1 MKNINT
7 FKKIIF
13 AVLATSTI
21 VSCERNSTY
30 EDAKPSI
37 ANIAVSNPNFSTL
50 EAAAVA
56 GGVVGVLS
64 NANAGDPSG
73 NFTVFAPTNAAFD
86 KLGLNSET
94 LGVLNPT
101 FLTNT
106 LLYHVSNGDLMSGS
120 FTATSPSA
128 LGGITRRFIEKNGD
142 KYING
147 SKIIAT
153 NIAAANGTVHAIDK
167 VMIATGA
174 DIVDSALAVQS
185 GGVFVKPELTYL
197 VEAVVYAGLAG
208 PDSPLRTAPS
218 LTVFA
223 PTDAAFIK
231 LSEALVAAG
240 ILPTKFTR
248 KEDVRNLPVEVITAV
263 LTNHVIGGGKF
274 TPEMMSG
281 ANNAFGG
288 QILTIGA
295 FVNGV
300 LTIKGANADFPAA
313 NMVIPDISAK
323 NGVIHIVDSVIMPTL

>member
-1 MKNINT
+1 MKKNINT
-7 FKKIIF
+7 FKKIILV
-13 AVLATSTI
+13 AIATSTI

-30 EDAKPSI
+30 ENTKPSI
-37 ANIAVSNPNFSTL
+37 ANIAVTNSAFSTL
-50 EAAAVA
+50 EAAAVL
-56 GGVVGVLS
+56 GGVAGVLS
-64 NANAGDPSG
+64 NPNPGDASG
-73 NFTVFAPTNAAFD
+73 NYTVFAPTNDAFA
-86 KLGLNSET
+86 KLGLNPDT
-94 LGVLNPT
+94 LGALNPT

-120 FTATSPSA
+120 FLPATPTASA
-128 LGGITRRFIEKNGD
+128 LGGLTRRFIEKNGE

-147 SKIIAT
+147 SKIVIT
-153 NIAAANGTVHAIDK
+153 NVSAANGTVHAIDK

-208 PDSPLRTAPS
+208 PTSPLRTAPS

-223 PTDAAFIK
+223 PTDQAFINLGK
-231 LSEALVAAG
+231 ALN
-240 ILPTKFTR
+240 LTFTKPSDLRQLTIAQ
-248 KEDVRNLPVEVITAV
+248 VTAV

-274 TPEMMSG
+274 TPEMTFG
-281 ANNAFGG
+281 ANSAFGG
-288 QILTIGA
+288 QTLTIGE

-300 LTIKGANADFPAA
+300 VTIKGANTDFPAA
-313 NMVIPDISAK
+313 NMVIPDIQAK

>member
-13 AVLATSTI
+13 AILAASTI

-86 KLGLNSET
+86 KLGLNPET

-174 DIVDSALAVQS
+174 DIVQSALAVQD
-185 GGVFVKPELTYL
+185 GKVFVKPELTYL
-197 VEAVVYAGLAG
+197 VQAVLHA
-208 PDSPLRTAPS
+208 SPLADGTTIATALSTLPS

-223 PTDAAFIK
+223 PTDAAFIELLK
-231 LSEALVAAG
+231 V
-240 ILPTKFTR
+240 F
-248 KEDVRNLPVEVITAV
+248 NLPFANATDVKRLDPDTVRAV
-263 LTNHVIGGGKF
+263 LLNHVIGGGKF
-274 TPEMMSG
+274 TSEFNAG
-281 ANNAFGG
+281 ANAALGG
-288 QILTIGA
+288 TLTLGEYM
-295 FVNGV
+295 NGV
-300 LTIKGANADFPAA
+300 LSVKGPTATIPANI
-313 NMVIPDISAK
+313 VIPDIQAK
-323 NGVIHIVDSVIMPTL
+323 NGVIHIIDKVLL

>member
-13 AVLATSTI
+13 AILAASTI

-86 KLGLNSET
+86 KLGLNPET

-106 LLYHVSNGDLMSGS
+106 LLYHVSNGDLLSGS
-120 FTATSPSA
+120 FTATSSSA
-128 LGGITRRFIEKNGD
+128 LGGITRRFIERSGE

-223 PTDAAFIK
+223 PTDQAFIN
-231 LSEALVAAG
+231 LSVALAG
-240 ILPTKFTR
+240 LGVTKFTKPSDLR
-248 KEDVRNLPVEVITAV
+248 QLSVAQVTAV